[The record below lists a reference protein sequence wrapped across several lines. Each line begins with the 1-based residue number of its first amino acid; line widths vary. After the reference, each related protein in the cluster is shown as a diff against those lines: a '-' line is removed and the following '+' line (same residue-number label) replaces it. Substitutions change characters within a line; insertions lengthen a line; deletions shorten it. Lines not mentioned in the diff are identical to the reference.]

1 MSDDLNDDNRSLL
14 AAEYVLGSLDSD
26 ERTRAKV
33 LLDVNHE
40 FRGMVRIWERRLGE
54 LQLMVE
60 RVEPDPKIWERI
72 KDKLKDLP
80 PPPPPISMPL
90 PKSNAAEKKST
101 DEIEIPAAQ
110 VADEKAADAVPAI
123 EGKAEPSLPE
133 THFAPSVAPRE
144 GTAGEGLPGLGLV
157 EPLVLDRPAPEQKPL
172 LVPGVSRRAPGAG
185 DASATRT
192 PRVGA
197 WRAFAGAMTLIAL
210 GLVAL
215 IAAWRFVPNQLPAQL
230 RPAFVLN
237 LVGPQAQLPKK
248 PAPGSQFEE

>member
-80 PPPPPISMPL
+80 PPPPPMPL

-101 DEIEIPAAQ
+101 DEIAIPAAQ
-110 VADEKAADAVPAI
+110 VADEKAADAVAAI
-123 EGKAEPSLPE
+123 QGKAEPSLPE
-133 THFAPSVAPRE
+133 THFAPSVVPRE
-144 GTAGEGLPGLGLV
+144 GTPGEGLPGLGLV
-157 EPLVLDRPAPEQKPL
+157 EPLVLDRSASEQKPP
-172 LVPGVSRRAPGAG
+172 LVPGVSRRTPQAG
-185 DASATRT
+185 DAAPART

-197 WRAFAGAMTLIAL
+197 WRAFAGVMTLIAL

-237 LVGPQAQLPKK
+237 LVGPQAQLPKR